1 MQRSRYTEPMILVLA
16 VLVPLAGVVL
26 ALLSYSRGERP
37 FALRVAAATLLGVC
51 LYALVFG

>member
-26 ALLSYSRGERP
+26 AVRQESRGERA
-37 FALRVAAATLLGVC
+37 FAVRIGAATLLGVC